1 MQKSLQE
8 ADSIFKQYAI
18 SAQLKFEKG
27 ESNLLEKNS
36 AIWQHAQIT
45 MQLNQLKIE
54 YDNLLLDFNLLLNTK
69 ALYEPVEADYQL
81 KLANNSD
88 IKQIEK
94 HPWLLYLKQE
104 QMNNQFHVE
113 MQKNAMLP
121 SLHLGYNNMSIRGI
135 GADDI
140 NYSSSKRFQSVQ
152 AGFGIPLF
160 FGAQQAQIKADQIQ
174 ILKATN
180 EISLKEN
187 SLKNEYQK
195 AVQQY
200 DVNLKKLAYFN
211 DEANQLGKE
220 LLSTALLQFQA
231 GSINYLEWALLQQQI
246 ISIKSSY
253 LEAINELNK
262 SIIELNYLNNK

>member
-1 MQKSLQE
+1 
-8 ADSIFKQYAI
+8 
-18 SAQLKFEKG
+18 
-27 ESNLLEKNS
+27 
-36 AIWQHAQIT
+36 
-45 MQLNQLKIE
+45 
-54 YDNLLLDFNLLLNTK
+54 
-69 ALYEPVEADYQL
+69 
-81 KLANNSD
+81 
-88 IKQIEK
+88 
-94 HPWLLYLKQE
+94 
-104 QMNNQFHVE
+104 